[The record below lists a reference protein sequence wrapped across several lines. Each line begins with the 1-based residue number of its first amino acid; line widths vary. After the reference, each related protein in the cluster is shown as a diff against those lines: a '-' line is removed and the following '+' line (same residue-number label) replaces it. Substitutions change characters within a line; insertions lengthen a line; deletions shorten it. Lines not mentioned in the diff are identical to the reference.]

1 MKPRIT
7 LIGGMAIA
15 GFVLSLFLLIYILNM
30 ESRRRDE
37 GKNDTWPPQIR

>member
-30 ESRRRDE
+30 ESRSRGQDNK
-37 GKNDTWPPQIR
+37 GNKPPQMR

>member
-30 ESRRRDE
+30 ESRRRGQDN
-37 GKNDTWPPQIR
+37 KDNWPPQMR

>member
-30 ESRRRDE
+30 ESRRRGQDN
-37 GKNDTWPPQIR
+37 KDNWPPQTR